1 MHVVSSICLSLQSGS
16 CDEYNNYYYYYC
28 YYYYYGYCCNYYW
41 YSELACFFLCTPE
54 FISLQNKILRCCQ
67 PMLSP
72 VTRAH
77 RIFVVC
83 FCVLMTRLR
92 ILGRPPVMNV
102 ELSMSEQ
109 ALLSFECEPVLVE

>member
-1 MHVVSSICLSLQSGS
+1 MLFFVHAGIHQS
-16 CDEYNNYYYYYC
+16 
-28 YYYYYGYCCNYYW
+28 
-41 YSELACFFLCTPE
+41 TK
-54 FISLQNKILRCCQ
+54 QILRCCQ

-102 ELSMSEQ
+102 ELSMPEQ